1 MDAPHDHDAREA
13 RANVLYWDSD
23 SSVNDIADAMDLS
36 KGSLYG
42 LIRPRPAELACPECG
57 AMLEYPN
64 RTARDKGFVTCPGCG
79 LEDEEEL
86 VREIAGAGPDSDRP
100 RAPSA
105 GVGPGGAVLVTSLLG
120 AAAALAVVRWIQ
132 RR

>member
-1 MDAPHDHDAREA
+1 MDVPNDRDAREA
-13 RANVLYWDSD
+13 RANVLYWESD

-42 LIRPRPAELACPECG
+42 LIRPRSAELACPECG
-57 AMLEYPN
+57 ATLEYPN

-79 LEDEEEL
+79 LEDEEDL
-86 VREIAGAGPDSDRP
+86 VREIAGTAGEVERP
-100 RAPSA
+100 KRPPAVVGSRSA
-105 GVGPGGAVLVTSLLG
+105 LLATSFLG
-120 AAAALAVVRWIQ
+120 AAAAIAFVRWFQ